1 MSSRKIKTAVLAV
14 AIAGTLGSAQA
25 DDDNRSSAFGISLP
39 SVNNSAIGYGKD
51 VSGAVSDK
59 LYYTLGGGSVISQPA
74 TRNSMRKL
82 GMNIGWSSDLMCG
95 NFDLKTTVGNQLN
108 GVTSGYKNLMGEV
121 IQGATGAVA
130 SLPAMVIQ
138 RANPGLYDMLT
149 NGVLQA
155 NVAFDKAQL
164 NCRNMSKRMM
174 NFSDGNKWTQGAMM
188 EEYKSLVN
196 SGDAD
201 AVRVDNESEQLGG
214 KAGRSWIGGEMSG
227 GQGQK
232 AIRPTHDLAAAG
244 YNMMNSLPVLSTDSV
259 HSDSCEGG
267 ACKKFESAEKA
278 ADAIVQV
285 LGDRSLRTCSN
296 ASECTSGGEEQQPN
310 TTIAGTG
317 FAPILEETTKTN
329 TEQLVKL
336 VNGSEPPNAANLAKL
351 KTGSLPITAG
361 VIRALQ
367 RDPDNAALTARL
379 AGELAMADTV
389 ETALLM
395 RRMLVTGMSEPNAA
409 SQPLAISE
417 GDRRVEAIDREIT
430 ALRNEMELKRELSRN
445 SVLTIIDRE
454 NGRVNSN
461 PQTQSDD
468 NTDSRMNRL
477 AVPETESN

>member
-1 MSSRKIKTAVLAV
+1 MLSVKFKSAVLALCISAAV
-14 AIAGTLGSAQA
+14 SSAQA
-25 DDDNRSSAFGISLP
+25 ADDDQSGAFGISLP

-74 TRNSMRKL
+74 TRSTMRKL
-82 GMNIGWSSDLMCG
+82 GMNVGWSSDLMCG

-108 GVTSGYKNLMGEV
+108 GVTNGFKNLMGDV
-121 IQGATGAVA
+121 VQNATGAVA
-130 SLPAMVIQ
+130 SLPAMIIQ

-155 NVAFDKAQL
+155 NVSFDKAQL
-164 NCRNMSKRMM
+164 NCQNMSKRMM
-174 NFSDGNKWTQGAMM
+174 DFAGNNKWTQSAVMD
-188 EEYKSLVN
+188 EYRSLVN

-201 AVRVDNESEQLGG
+201 AVRVNNSADKLQGNSGQN
-214 KAGRSWIGGEMSG
+214 WIGGQKRG
-227 GQGQK
+227 GQGQQ
-232 AIRPTHDLAAAG
+232 AIRPTHDLTAAG
-244 YNMMNSLPVLSTDSV
+244 FNMMNSLPVLSTDTV
-259 HSDSCEGG
+259 GTNSCNGG
-267 ACKKFESAEKA
+267 ACAKYSSAEEAAKA
-278 ADAIVQV
+278 VAQV
-285 LGDRSLRTCSN
+285 VGDSSLRTCSD
-296 ASECTSGGEEQQPN
+296 ASQCTSGDADQQPGA
-310 TTIAGTG
+310 TQAGTG
-317 FAPILEETTKTN
+317 FAPILEETTKEN

-336 VNGSEPPNAANLAKL
+336 VNGAEQPNAANLAKL

-389 ETALLM
+389 ETALIM
-395 RRMLVTGMSEPNAA
+395 RRMIVTGMSEPNAA
-409 SQPLAISE
+409 AQNAAIEE
-417 GDRRVEAIDREIT
+417 GDRRVAAIDREIT

-468 NTDSRMNRL
+468 STDSRINRL

>member
-1 MSSRKIKTAVLAV
+1 MKLTKLRPAFLAILV
-14 AIAGTLGSAQA
+14 SISIGVAQA
-25 DDDNRSSAFGISLP
+25 DDDNRSGAFGVSLP
-39 SVNNSAIGYGKD
+39 SVNDSAIGYGKN
-51 VSGAVSDK
+51 VNGAVSDK

-74 TRNSMRKL
+74 TRSSMRKL
-82 GMNIGWSSDLMCG
+82 GMDIGWSSDLMCG

-108 GVTSGYKNLMGEV
+108 GVTSGYKNLMGDV

-149 NGVLQA
+149 NGVLQGS
-155 NVAFDKAQL
+155 VAFDKAQL
-164 NCRNMSKRMM
+164 NCQNMSKRMM
-174 NFSDGNKWTQGAMM
+174 NFAGNNKWNQSAVMD
-188 EEYKSLVN
+188 EYKSLVN

-201 AVRVDNESEQLGG
+201 AVRVNNASEKLQG
-214 KAGRSWIGGEMSG
+214 KSGQNWIGGQKRG
-227 GQGQK
+227 GQNQP

-244 YNMMNSLPVLSTDSV
+244 YNMMNSLPVLSTTPVSN
-259 HSDSCEGG
+259 SSCNGG
-267 ACKKFESAEKA
+267 TCAKYGSAEEAAKA
-278 ADAIVQV
+278 VVQV
-285 LGDRSLRTCSN
+285 VGDSSLRTCAD
-296 ASECTSGGEEQQPN
+296 ASQCTSGDDEQQPGA
-310 TTIAGTG
+310 TQAGTG
-317 FAPILEETTKTN
+317 FAPILEETTKEN
-329 TEQLVKL
+329 TDQLVKL
-336 VNGSEPPNAANLAKL
+336 VNGSEPPNATNLAKL

-389 ETALLM
+389 ETALIM
-395 RRMLVTGMSEPNAA
+395 RRMIVTGMSEPNAA
-409 SQPLAISE
+409 SQTAAIEE
-417 GDRRVEAIDREIT
+417 GDRRVTAIDREIT

-445 SVLTIIDRE
+445 SVLTIIERE

-477 AVPETESN
+477 AVPESESK

>member
-1 MSSRKIKTAVLAV
+1 MSPLKFKPAALVLF
-14 AIAGTLGSAQA
+14 IAAAALSAQA
-25 DDDNRSSAFGISLP
+25 ADDNQSGAFGISLP

-74 TRNSMRKL
+74 TRSSMRKL
-82 GMNIGWSSDLMCG
+82 GMNVGWSSDLMCG

-108 GVTSGYKNLMGEV
+108 GVTNGFKNLMGDV
-121 IQGATGAVA
+121 VQNATGAVA
-130 SLPAMVIQ
+130 SLPAMIIQ

-155 NVAFDKAQL
+155 NVSFDKAQL
-164 NCRNMSKRMM
+164 NCQNMSKRMM
-174 NFSDGNKWTQGAMM
+174 DFAGNNKWTQGAVMD
-188 EEYKSLVN
+188 EYRSLVN

-201 AVRVDNESEQLGG
+201 AVRVNNSADKLQGNSGQN
-214 KAGRSWIGGEMSG
+214 WIGGQKRG
-227 GQGQK
+227 GQGQQ
-232 AIRPTHDLAAAG
+232 AIRPTHDLTAAG
-244 YNMMNSLPVLSTDSV
+244 FNMMNSLPVLS
-259 HSDSCEGG
+259 SDTVSSNSCNGG
-267 ACKKFESAEKA
+267 ACEKYASAEEAAKA
-278 ADAIVQV
+278 VVQV
-285 LGDRSLRTCSN
+285 VGDSSLRTCSD
-296 ASECTSGGEEQQPN
+296 ASQCTSGDDEQQPGA
-310 TTIAGTG
+310 TQAGTG
-317 FAPILEETTKTN
+317 FAPILEETTKEN
-329 TEQLVKL
+329 TEQLAKL
-336 VNGSEPPNAANLAKL
+336 VNGTEQPNAANLAKL

-389 ETALLM
+389 ETALIM
-395 RRMLVTGMSEPNAA
+395 RRMIVTGMSEPNAA
-409 SQPLAISE
+409 AQNAAIEE
-417 GDRRVEAIDREIT
+417 GDRRVAAIDREIT

-468 NTDSRMNRL
+468 STDSRVNRL